1 MSPSLTYAVDAGRK
15 VELNEINRD
24 QQWEAEVKWREK
36 VAGYPW
42 GYRVWAFSCL

>member
-36 VAGYPW
+36 VAG
-42 GYRVWAFSCL
+42 